1 MLNEIRDYYDY
12 YNITFCSYA
21 YELDGVLKDQAKY
34 YLGDKNQ
41 IAGDVS
47 TAGGKIA
54 ESLTLETNYTITA
67 PLKGQF
73 NTTSTMKTFLD
84 STLITIIVFLSMLSA
99 MLLYSLMLSDVDSKT
114 YEYGMLRSLGF
125 QKSHL
130 LSMISMQSLLFS
142 IPGLI
147 AGIMV
152 AFALN
157 VGLREGIFIL
167 SENNESYELTSVS
180 IVLGVVFGLFMPQ
193 LANYL
198 PIKAALGKNLR
209 SSLDLN
215 RRKEQI
221 GVKMQKLEDIGMS
234 AN

>member
-1 MLNEIRDYYDY
+1 
-12 YNITFCSYA
+12 
-21 YELDGVLKDQAKY
+21 
-34 YLGDKNQ
+34 
-41 IAGDVS
+41 
-47 TAGGKIA
+47 
-54 ESLTLETNYTITA
+54 
-67 PLKGQF
+67 
-73 NTTSTMKTFLD
+73 MKTFLD

-142 IPGLI
+142 VPGLI
-147 AGIMV
+147 AGVLV

-157 VGLREGIFIL
+157 VGLREGIFIV
-167 SENNESYELTSVS
+167 SENYESYELTTWS

-234 AN
+234 ANQFIVAIMLVFIGFSTYYVIPMAFIKQE